1 MDGLHA
7 PSHQST
13 ILKVLDLF
21 CGEGGAGWGY
31 YRADFD
37 VFGVDNNSARLSHY
51 PLPHVQGDALQ
62 FLAEHGHEFDFIH
75 ASPPCQGYSRGTI
88 YQPRRL
94 ERYDRL
100 IAATRDLLMETG
112 KPWVIENVMGAKPEL
127 LSPFMLCGRMFYLT
141 ATDTDGTH
149 LVLDRHR
156 LFETSPGLTIK
167 PPVHYK
173 HDTSVQ
179 VAGVYGGARRDKI
192 EARTVR
198 KGGYV
203 PADPSV
209 LRALI
214 GAEWMTIQGLFLS
227 IPPAYTSY
235 IAQELTNQGIGSSL
249 NP

>member
-1 MDGLHA
+1 
-7 PSHQST
+7 
-13 ILKVLDLF
+13 
-21 CGEGGAGWGY
+21 
-31 YRADFD
+31 
-37 VFGVDNNSARLSHY
+37 
-51 PLPHVQGDALQ
+51 
-62 FLAEHGHEFDFIH
+62 
-75 ASPPCQGYSRGTI
+75 
-88 YQPRRL
+88 
-94 ERYDRL
+94 
-100 IAATRDLLMETG
+100 METG

-156 LFETSPGLTIK
+156 LFETSPGLTIN

-179 VAGVYGGARRDKI
+179 VAGVYGGARRDKV

-203 PADPSV
+203 PADTGV
-209 LRALI
+209 LKTLI

-227 IPPAYTSY
+227 IPPAYTFY
-235 IAQELTNQGIGSSL
+235 IAQELTNQGFGSSL
-249 NP
+249 KS